1 MSKQPKLSWY
11 SVTVAEED
19 NYVDGKQIEW
29 ALCTTERIANSLRG
43 CVTQWSN
50 SMKIFPGDILDIQK
64 QT

>member
-19 NYVDGKQIEW
+19 IYDGKQIVW
-29 ALCTTERIANSLRG
+29 ALCTTERIASSLRG
-43 CVTQWSN
+43 CVTQWSK
-50 SMKIFPGDILDIQK
+50 SGMKIFPGDILDIQK